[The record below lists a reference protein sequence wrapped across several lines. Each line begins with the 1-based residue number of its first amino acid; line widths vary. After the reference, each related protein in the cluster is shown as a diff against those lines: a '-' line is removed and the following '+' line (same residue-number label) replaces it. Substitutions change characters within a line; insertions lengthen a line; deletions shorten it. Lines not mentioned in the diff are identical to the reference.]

1 MSELVAGL
9 MVFGAITVGA
19 LVLLPVFMLQKMV
32 SEERNGGRREKM
44 KEVAER
50 QRLRGRTKRRPKN

>member
-32 SEERNGGRREKM
+32 SEERNENRYEKM

-50 QRLRGRTKRRPKN
+50 QRLNGRKKPKS

>member
-19 LVLLPVFMLQKMV
+19 LVMLPVFMLQKMV
-32 SEERNGGRREKM
+32 SEERNEGRREKM

-50 QRLRGRTKRRPKN
+50 QRLRNRRKRKS

>member
-1 MSELVAGL
+1 MSELIAGL
-9 MVFGAITVGA
+9 MVFGVLTIGA
-19 LVLLPVFMLQKMV
+19 VVLLPVFILQKMV
-32 SEERNGGRREKM
+32 SEERNGGHREKM

>member
-9 MVFGAITVGA
+9 MVFGVVTVGV

-32 SEERNGGRREKM
+32 SEERNENRYEKM

-50 QRLRGRTKRRPKN
+50 QRLNGRKKPKS

>member
-9 MVFGAITVGA
+9 MFFGAFTVGA
-19 LVLLPVFMLQKMV
+19 VVLLPLFMLQKMV
-32 SEERNGGRREKM
+32 SEERNKNRHEKM

-50 QRLRGRTKRRPKN
+50 QRLNGRKKPKS

>member
-9 MVFGAITVGA
+9 MVFGAITIGA
-19 LVLLPVFMLQKMV
+19 VVLLPMFMLQKMV
-32 SEERNGGRREKM
+32 AEERNEGRREKM

-50 QRLRGRTKRRPKN
+50 QRLRNRRKRKS

>member
-9 MVFGAITVGA
+9 MVFGAVTVGA

-32 SEERNGGRREKM
+32 SEERNENRYEKM

-50 QRLRGRTKRRPKN
+50 QRLNGRKKPKS

>member
-9 MVFGAITVGA
+9 MVFGVLTIGA
-19 LVLLPVFMLQKMV
+19 VVLLPVFMLQKMV

>member
-1 MSELVAGL
+1 MSELIAGL
-9 MVFGAITVGA
+9 MVFGVLTIGA
-19 LVLLPVFMLQKMV
+19 VVLLPVFMLQKMV